1 MSLFKLLKY
10 LLKYKEIS
18 IWDGETFIQ
27 IFKFMSML
35 SLNSV
40 NTPALNNLKSEANKC
55 LTMMINKCTQVIPE
69 MDEKVEKLI
78 ADCLELIQ
86 SEKEDFNILEDSIVS
101 QTFSIVKG
109 LVIKGSPSSFQVI
122 QKTIEALKQCRGA
135 A

>member
-78 ADCLELIQ
+78 ADCLELIK
-86 SEKEDFNILEDSIVS
+86 SEKEEFNILEDSIVS

-122 QKTIEALKQCRGA
+122 QKIIEALKQCRGA